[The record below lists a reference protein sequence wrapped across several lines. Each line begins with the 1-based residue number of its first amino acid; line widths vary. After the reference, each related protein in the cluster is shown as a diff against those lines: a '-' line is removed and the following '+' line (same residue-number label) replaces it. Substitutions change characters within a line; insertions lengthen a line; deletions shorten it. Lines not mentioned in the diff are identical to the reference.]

1 MIARNWSI
9 FLTSD
14 FFINVVLYWMGILCK
29 YQIYIT
35 IPSYNKTWLKKS
47 KAKWKKQISGH
58 VFFVFFWL
66 NEIAHF
72 LWVSSFA
79 LALVWTFST
88 RGVYNFITKQT
99 NISVNLAPFFNDVSF
114 LFCCFLKSRVTNE
127 LKSLFLWKSKKKLF
141 IPNRAKTLLLI
152 KRKFGQH
159 IMYGDRYSYNFFKK
173 E

>member
-127 LKSLFLWKSKKKLF
+127 LKSLFLWKSKKELF

-159 IMYGDRYSYNFFKK
+159 MYGDRYSYNFLKK

>member
-29 YQIYIT
+29 YQIYNT

-47 KAKWKKQISGH
+47 KVKWKKQISGH
-58 VFFVFFWL
+58 VFFGFFWL

-127 LKSLFLWKSKKKLF
+127 LKSLFLWKSKKELF

>member
-1 MIARNWSI
+1 
-9 FLTSD
+9 
-14 FFINVVLYWMGILCK
+14 MGILCK

-127 LKSLFLWKSKKKLF
+127 LKSLFLWKSKKVSYLF
-141 IPNRAKTLLLI
+141 QTGQNFAAHKTLVWSIYVLRTSAATI
-152 KRKFGQH
+152 
-159 IMYGDRYSYNFFKK
+159 FFKK
-173 E
+173 SNIWAIGSHLNQIRFI

>member
-127 LKSLFLWKSKKKLF
+127 LKSLFLWKSKKELF

-159 IMYGDRYSYNFFKK
+159 MYGDRYSYNF
-173 E
+173 

>member
-29 YQIYIT
+29 YQIYNT

-47 KAKWKKQISGH
+47 KVKWKKQISGH
-58 VFFVFFWL
+58 VFFGFFWL

-79 LALVWTFST
+79 LALVWTFNT

-127 LKSLFLWKSKKKLF
+127 LKSLFLWKSKKELF